1 MIQNSLKLLREL
13 RHDSGLFSAAR
24 KNVKT
29 GYDKSWIR
37 DNFYTALA
45 LEIFDK
51 EDVVKTYHALLDIF
65 LKHEYKINHA
75 IKHKPKYA
83 YEYIHARYNP
93 LTFQEFN
100 EEWGNKQND
109 AIGAILFKIADLID
123 KDFPIIRNMND
134 LRIIQKLVFYL
145 ESIEYWHDKDNGIWE
160 ENEEVHASSVGACLA
175 GLKKISKHVYVPL
188 DLIKKGQESLNKLL
202 PRESKTKEVDLALL
216 SLIYPYNI
224 VAKKQALEILENV
237 ESYLVREKGVTRYI
251 KDKYY
256 NNGIEAEWC
265 FGFPWLAII
274 YKNLGIT
281 NKYYYYL
288 QKSLNCLNEN
298 LELPELYLG
307 GTNIYNENTPLGWGQ
322 SLLIIALNGDKNDYR

>member
-1 MIQNSLKLLREL
+1 MIQNSLRLLREL

-37 DNFYTALA
+37 DNVYTALA
-45 LEIFDK
+45 LEISDK
-51 EDVVKTYHALLDIF
+51 EDVAKTYHSLLDIF

-75 IKHKPKYA
+75 IKNKPKYP

-93 LTFQEFN
+93 LTLQEFH

-109 AIGAILFKIADLID
+109 AIGAILFKIADLINM
-123 KDFPIIRNMND
+123 DFPIIRNMND

-145 ESIEYWHDKDNGIWE
+145 ESIEYWNDKDNGIWE
-160 ENEEVHASSVGACLA
+160 ENEEVHASSVGACLS
-175 GLKKISKHVYVPL
+175 GLKAISKHVYVPL
-188 DLIKKGQESLNKLL
+188 DLIKKGEKSLNKLL
-202 PRESKTKEVDLALL
+202 PRESKTKKVDLALL

-224 VAKKQALEILENV
+224 VTKKQALQILKNIEK
-237 ESYLVREKGVTRYI
+237 YLVREKGVVRYI
-251 KDKYY
+251 NDKYY
-256 NNGIEAEWC
+256 SNGSEAEWC

-274 YKNLGIT
+274 YRNLEIT
-281 NKYYYYL
+281 NKYYFYL

-322 SLLIIALNGDKNDYR
+322 SLLIIALNGDKK